1 MRRVDDSIEA
11 RGSLKMAK
19 TKAKK
24 KTAATTKSRSAKSG
38 STRSR
43 TAKAQSAKA
52 RSAKARSASKSSA
65 RKKTKASAPKRAI
78 AAPARRKARVT
89 KARVA
94 RAPAATAS
102 VAKRTLPPQRVAV
115 SHYNNAD
122 FETGLRSYAQYRDLG
137 IVEATNGLVRAH
149 VLRFTEACDPAVVSK
164 LHFHDTE
171 FQMVY
176 VLKGWVKTELEG
188 EGEITMRAGSAWTQ
202 PPKIKHKIN
211 DYSED
216 AELLEIILPADFE
229 TEELAG

>member
-1 MRRVDDSIEA
+1 
-11 RGSLKMAK
+11 MA
-19 TKAKK
+19 KAKK
-24 KTAATTKSRSAKSG
+24 KTKMPTRAKAGSAKK
-38 STRSR
+38 
-43 TAKAQSAKA
+43 KALA
-52 RSAKARSASKSSA
+52 RAGGR
-65 RKKTKASAPKRAI
+65 RKVAKTKAATKKAKTKQAKPKAKSVRKVSSAKRK
-78 AAPARRKARVT
+78 PVTSARRKASS
-89 KARVA
+89 RVA
-94 RAPAATAS
+94 KAPARPA
-102 VAKRTLPPQRVAV
+102 RLPQRVAV

-137 IVEATNGLVRAH
+137 IVDATNGLVRAH

-188 EGEITMRAGSAWTQ
+188 EGEIIMRQGCSWTQ

-229 TEELAG
+229 TEELTG

>member
-1 MRRVDDSIEA
+1 MAKAKKKTKMPTRAKAGSAKKKALARAGGRRRVA
-11 RGSLKMAK
+11 KGQK

-24 KTAATTKSRSAKSG
+24 TKAKSARKVL
-38 STRSR
+38 SATRKR
-43 TAKAQSAKA
+43 ATSARRKT
-52 RSAKARSASKSSA
+52 SSA
-65 RKKTKASAPKRAI
+65 RVSKAK
-78 AAPARRKARVT
+78 
-89 KARVA
+89 
-94 RAPAATAS
+94 APAAAARPARPS
-102 VAKRTLPPQRVAV
+102 QRVAV

-137 IVEATNGLVRAH
+137 IVDATNGLVRAH

-188 EGEITMRAGSAWTQ
+188 EGEIIMRQGSSWTQ

-229 TEELAG
+229 TEELTG

>member
-43 TAKAQSAKA
+43 TAKAQ
-52 RSAKARSASKSSA
+52 SAKARSASKSSA